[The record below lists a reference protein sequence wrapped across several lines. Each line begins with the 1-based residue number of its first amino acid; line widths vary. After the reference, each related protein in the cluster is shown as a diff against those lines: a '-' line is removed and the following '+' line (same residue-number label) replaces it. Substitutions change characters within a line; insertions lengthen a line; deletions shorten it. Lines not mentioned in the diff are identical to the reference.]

1 MNERPAQPSQPLP
14 SANEA
19 PAQGS
24 LSRRGFL
31 QAGAASAIALGL
43 SPMNATADSP
53 ASHTHTR
60 TMMDVAFEAKEP
72 RLGIIGVGGR
82 GTSLL
87 EDLLATNAQVRAICD
102 VVPEKAKHAQQ
113 LIEKSGQHAPELYT
127 EDDHAYEQLVA
138 RDDLDFVIIA
148 TPWLWHVPMAV
159 AGMQKGKHVA
169 VEVPAA
175 TTIDDC
181 WRLVHTSE
189 ATRRHCIMLE
199 NCCYGYNETLIL
211 RMVQA
216 GRLGDLLY
224 GEGAYLHDLREE
236 LFSNKGEGLWRRT
249 VHTQRNGNI
258 YPTHGLG
265 PVASYMGI
273 NRGDC
278 FDHLVS
284 MSTPQRGLDAYRS
297 THLQKGDPRW
307 AERYITGDMNISL
320 IKTANGL
327 TITLKHDVSN
337 PRPYDRINTI
347 AGTKGIFTDYPPRI
361 YLDGQKGE
369 EAWANLDAYKEY
381 EHPLWKQEGDVARK
395 AGGHGGMDFI
405 MLFRLLDCMRKGLAP
420 DMDVYDAASWS
431 APGPLSVASLQAG
444 SGPAKF
450 PDFTSGHWKDRSR
463 SAIGLDAQSGRGHS

>member
-1 MNERPAQPSQPLP
+1 MDDCPSRPSEPTASDSESPDH
-14 SANEA
+14 
-19 PAQGS
+19 GS
-24 LSRRGFL
+24 LSRRNFL
-31 QAGAASAIALGL
+31 QVGAASAIALGL
-43 SPMNATADSP
+43 SPMDAIADTPEAHSQ
-53 ASHTHTR
+53 AKS
-60 TMMDVAFEAKEP
+60 MMDVSFEAKEP

-87 EDLLATNAQVRAICD
+87 EDLLAASGQVRAICD
-102 VVPEKAKHAQQ
+102 VVPEKASHARE
-113 LIEKSGQHAPELYT
+113 LIEKAGQPAPELYT
-127 EDDHAYEQLVA
+127 ESDHAYERLVA
-138 RDDLDFVIIA
+138 RDDLDLVIIA
-148 TPWLWHVPMAV
+148 TPWGWHVPMAV

-181 WRLVHTSE
+181 WRLVRTSE

-211 RMVQA
+211 RMVRA
-216 GRLGDLLY
+216 GELGDLLY

-249 VHTQRNGNI
+249 VHTQRNGNL

-265 PVASYMGI
+265 PVANYMGV
-273 NRGDC
+273 NRGDR
-278 FDHLVS
+278 FDYLVS
-284 MSTPQRGLDAYRS
+284 MSAPQRGLDVYRS
-297 THLQKGDPRW
+297 AHLEKGDPRW
-307 AERYITGDMNISL
+307 AERYVAGDMNTSL

-347 AGTKGIFTDYPPRI
+347 AGTKGIFTDYPARI

-369 EAWANLDAYKEY
+369 ETWVTLDAYKDF

-405 MLFRLLDCMRKGLAP
+405 MLFRLLDCMRKGFAP
-420 DMDVYDAASWS
+420 DMDVYDAAAWS
-431 APGPLSVASLQAG
+431 APGPLSLASLQTG
-444 SGPAKF
+444 SAPAKF
-450 PDFTSGHWKDRSR
+450 PDFTRGHWHDRAGS
-463 SAIGLDAQSGRGHS
+463 SIGRDA